1 MKKKTTEEFIEEAKR
16 IYGEQY
22 DYSKVEYV
30 NDSTKVCIIC
40 PKHGDFW
47 KTPSNHLHKT
57 HPQGCPYCVRE
68 RLSEAYRCDSKDI
81 VERFKNKHNDKY
93 DYSKVEYKGID
104 TKVCI
109 ICKYHG
115 EFWQTPYIH
124 LQGCGCPKCSANM
137 QLTRNEYIQKA
148 TIRHNGK
155 YDYSITEF
163 TKTVD
168 KIAIKCPFHGI
179 FYQIAEHHLQ
189 GCGCPKCK
197 SSHMETDIR
206 NLLIENNIEFEE
218 QKRFSW
224 LGLQS
229 LDFYLPKQR
238 IAIECQGRQH
248 FEPINFF
255 GGEESLKAEYKRDKL
270 KNDLCLDNGVKLIYY
285 ANYKYNFPY
294 EVLTNKNK
302 LLKSII
308 K

>member
-22 DYSKVEYV
+22 DYSRSEYV

-40 PKHGDFW
+40 PKHG
-47 KTPSNHLHKT
+47 
-57 HPQGCPYCVRE
+57 
-68 RLSEAYRCDSKDI
+68 
-81 VERFKNKHNDKY
+81 
-93 DYSKVEYKGID
+93 
-104 TKVCI
+104 
-109 ICKYHG
+109 
-115 EFWQTPYIH
+115 EFWQTPYSH
-124 LQGCGCPKCSANM
+124 LQGCGCPKCSANTP
-137 QLTRNEYIQKA
+137 LTRDEYIQKA
-148 TIRHNGK
+148 AIRHSGK

-197 SSHMETDIR
+197 SSHMESDIR
-206 NLLIENNIEFEE
+206 KLLIENDIDFEE

-229 LDFYLPKQR
+229 LDFYLPKQNV
-238 IAIECQGRQH
+238 AIECQGKQH

-255 GGEESLKAEYKRDKL
+255 GGKEGLKAECKRDKL
-270 KNDLCLDNGVKLIYY
+270 KHSLCSNNGVKLIYY
-285 ANYKYNFPY
+285 ANYKYDFPY
-294 EVLTNKNK
+294 EVFTNKNK